1 VSETDD
7 LALARREV
15 ATLTG
20 RLRSLE
26 AERDAAVEERDRHQ
40 RQAAALQ
47 RSRSYRLGRTLVDL
61 TRDPVGLV
69 GRAVRRLR
77 HGRAATPRRRP
88 KAGQVPAR
96 VYVAVGLDGTASHA
110 LVRALRQ
117 RIVVDGDHL
126 PVLVTDQPALRGLQ
140 MPGVV
145 LEYVPGPATWRRHD
159 PGADWETMLAG
170 RIAQL
175 CRDHRAAGT
184 VVIDPRDPPTLA
196 RLLSN

>member
-1 VSETDD
+1 VSQSDD
-7 LALARREV
+7 LAMARWEV

-20 RLRSLE
+20 RLRWLE
-26 AERDAAVEERDRHQ
+26 AERDAALEERERHQ
-40 RQAAALQ
+40 RQAAAL
-47 RSRSYRLGRTLVDL
+47 RDSRSYRLGQAMVEL
-61 TRDPVGLV
+61 THHPMGIA

-77 HGRAATPRRRP
+77 HGPATPPRRLP
-88 KAGQVPAR
+88 PVGPAPAL
-96 VYVAVGLDGTASHA
+96 VYVAVGLDGAASHA

-126 PVLVTDQPALRGLQ
+126 PVLVTDQPELRGMQ
-140 MPGVV
+140 VPGVV
-145 LEYVPGPATWRRHD
+145 LEYLPDPETWRRHD
-159 PGADWETMLAG
+159 PGADWEAMLAE

-184 VVIDPRDPPTLA
+184 VLIDPRDPPTLA